1 MIANE
6 WTAEKDKLELA
17 ITDSEAS
24 DAIDVKHLHDIWKCL
39 PFLKNPRSEE
49 ELETL
54 IDFSEELHEAIEGDS
69 SHPLYSLYQVAE
81 TLILDYEKRHLPE
94 PESDPVGCLKFL
106 MEQHD
111 MRQVDLVKMGLG
123 SQGVVSELLSGKRE
137 FNKRHIQ
144 ILSKNFGCRPGLF
157 FST

>member
-1 MIANE
+1 MV
-6 WTAEKDKLELA
+6 AEGLNTSRE
-17 ITDSEAS
+17 SS
-24 DAIDVKHLHDIWKCL
+24 SHIDVAHLHNIWKRL

-49 ELETL
+49 ELEAL
-54 IDFSEELHEAIEGDS
+54 IDFSEELHEAIEGDQ

-81 TLILDYEKRHLPE
+81 TLILDFEKKHIPE

-111 MRQVDLVKMGLG
+111 MRQLDLVKMGLG

-144 ILSKNFGCRPGLF
+144 ILSQNFGCRPGLF
-157 FST
+157 FSS